1 VDNPVYLNGEFLPL
15 GEARVSVL
23 DRGFLFGDGVYEVI
37 PAYGGR
43 PFRLS
48 GHLQRLQ
55 RSLDA
60 IRLKNPH
67 SDGDWRRLVHE
78 LLARNPGEDQGIYLQ
93 ITRGAAPKRDHAI
106 PSGIAPTVFAM
117 CNPILPPSP
126 RIAAEGIGAVT
137 REDSRWLRCDIK
149 AITLLANV
157 LLRQQAAD
165 EDALEAILIR
175 DGQVTEG
182 AASNLFL
189 VRGGQI
195 STPPKSDLLLAGITR
210 DLVLELAATQGLAWE
225 ERLIAPEELAPAD
238 EIWLSSSTRELL
250 PVTRLDGRPIANG
263 RPGPIWH
270 RMNAYYQD
278 YKAQMR
284 SGMDDQA

>member
-1 VDNPVYLNGEFLPL
+1 MENPVYLNGEFLPL
-15 GEARVSVL
+15 SEARISVL

-43 PFRLS
+43 PFRLAE
-48 GHLQRLQ
+48 HLQRLQ

-60 IRLKNPH
+60 IRLNNPY
-67 SDGDWRRLVHE
+67 SDGDWRRLLQQ
-78 LLARNPGEDQGIYLQ
+78 LLARTPGEDQGIYLQ

-106 PSGIAPTVFAM
+106 PAGVAPTVFAM
-117 CNPILPPSP
+117 CSPILPPSP
-126 RIAAEGIGAVT
+126 QIAAEGIDAVS

-157 LLRQQAAD
+157 LLRAQAAD

-189 VRGGQI
+189 VRDGRI
-195 STPPKSDLLLAGITR
+195 ATPPKSELLLAGITR
-210 DLVLELAATQGLAWE
+210 DLILELAQAQGLPWE
-225 ERLIAPEELAPAD
+225 ERPIAAAELVQAD
-238 EIWLSSSTRELL
+238 ELWLSSSTRELL
-250 PVTRLDGRPIANG
+250 PVTRLDGQAVANG
-263 RPGPIWH
+263 RPGPIWQQ
-270 RMNAYYQD
+270 MNGYYQD
-278 YKAQMR
+278 YKASLR
-284 SGMDDQA
+284 TSKAEQA

>member
-1 VDNPVYLNGEFLPL
+1 MKSPVYLNGEFLPL
-15 GEARVSVL
+15 CEARISVL

-43 PFRLS
+43 PFRLAE
-48 GHLQRLQ
+48 HLQRLR

-60 IRLKNPH
+60 IRLSNPH
-67 SDGDWRRLVHE
+67 SDENWRHLLQE
-78 LLARNPGEDQGIYLQ
+78 LLARNPGDDQGIYLQ

-106 PSGIAPTVFAM
+106 PTGVAPTVFAM
-117 CNPILPPSP
+117 CSPILPPSP
-126 RIAAEGIGAVT
+126 RIAAEGIGAIS

-165 EDALEAILIR
+165 ENALEAILIR

-189 VRGGQI
+189 VRGGCI
-195 STPPKSDLLLAGITR
+195 ATPPKSQLLLAGITR
-210 DLVLELAATQGLAWE
+210 DLVLELARAQGLPWE
-225 ERLIAPEELAPAD
+225 ERPIAAAELDQAE

-250 PVTRLDGRPIANG
+250 PVTRLNGQAVANG
-263 RPGPIWH
+263 RPGPIWQ
-270 RMNAYYQD
+270 RMNGYYQD
-278 YKAQMR
+278 YKAR
-284 SGMDDQA
+284 LRARTATPV